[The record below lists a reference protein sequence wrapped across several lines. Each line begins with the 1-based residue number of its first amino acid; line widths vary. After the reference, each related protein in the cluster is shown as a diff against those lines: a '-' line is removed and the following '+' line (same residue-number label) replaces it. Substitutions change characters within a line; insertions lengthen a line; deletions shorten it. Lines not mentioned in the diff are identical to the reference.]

1 MGRLTGAGIATSAQV
16 NWLQIFSSAFSCSAW
31 GRPGCMSNAQ
41 TTLVNHISSFHKSL
55 LAIKL
60 HRLYFRLHF
69 PLRLYLPFPALKIL
83 ATNCQ
88 IQILFGSGII
98 CSGAKGRAERSLKIL
113 LRLMASNCS
122 RVFKALFFGS
132 ASCVQEKGAT
142 ALVRVWEGGFDS
154 SKRWPCACCHQY
166 RLCLF
171 CPYVFSWCSSSCSS
185 ACLTGACEARPKSCI
200 AVKNCTSL
208 SKGCLLASR
217 FTSCFAPA
225 PADLTRNMPFS
236 ALVAA
241 LQKWQSCWM
250 GLHNF

>member
-16 NWLQIFSSAFSCSAW
+16 NWLQIFSSAFSCPTW

-41 TTLVNHISSFHKSL
+41 TTFVNHISSFHKSL

-60 HRLYFRLHF
+60 HRSYFLLHF

-88 IQILFGSGII
+88 IQVLFGSGII

-122 RVFKALFFGS
+122 RVFKALFFGF

-154 SKRWPCACCHQY
+154 SKRCPCACCHQY
-166 RLCLF
+166 WLCLF
-171 CPYVFSWCSSSCSS
+171 CPCVFSWCSSSCSS
-185 ACLTGACEARPKSCI
+185 ACLTGACEARLNP
-200 AVKNCTSL
+200 VLL
-208 SKGCLLASR
+208 SK
-217 FTSCFAPA
+217 TAPPSA
-225 PADLTRNMPFS
+225 RDVSLPADLL
-236 ALVAA
+236 LV
-241 LQKWQSCWM
+241 LL
-250 GLHNF
+250 LHLLT